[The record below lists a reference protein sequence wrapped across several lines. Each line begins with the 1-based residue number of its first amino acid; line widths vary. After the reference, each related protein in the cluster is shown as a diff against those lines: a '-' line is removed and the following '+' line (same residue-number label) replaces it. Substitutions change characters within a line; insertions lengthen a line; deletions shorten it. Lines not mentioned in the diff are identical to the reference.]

1 MLTKQHS
8 NFFHIK
14 QDGPLEDVKKCFL
27 LNETP
32 QKKAASNDDN
42 ILLLPLENLNYELNC
57 FKI

>member
-1 MLTKQHS
+1 MDHWKMW
-8 NFFHIK
+8 
-14 QDGPLEDVKKCFL
+14 KKCFL